1 MKKYI
6 FILVQDGD
14 ATVDEVM
21 AWLEYEGR
29 YDVVRINDTDRIR
42 FMHLSMGNQPT
53 DFEICINEQ
62 LTVKLSQIHAYWYRR
77 GQLSYQSITA
87 NKTLNPLLAESINN
101 YYIKEFEHSTDMLHF
116 MLKSYVPIC
125 INAFHDVY
133 TNKLIN
139 LECARQA
146 GLQIPDSI
154 VSNNPEAIKTFFH
167 KHPKCIVKPVRLPG
181 SEALSKTENVYYS
194 QTTHLITADEIDDF
208 LKTHSLFQPTH
219 FQEYIDKEF
228 EIRTF
233 ILNDQLF
240 SMAIFSQQNEKT
252 KIDFRNY
259 DTDLPNRNVPFQLPL
274 SIEKQLIDCCQ
285 RIGINCGSIDILYQ
299 NENYYFLEINPVGQV
314 QWLSHN
320 CNYPVEKKL
329 AHTLIGI
336 L

>member
-6 FILVQDGD
+6 FILAQDGD

-21 AWLEYEGR
+21 AWLEYEGK
-29 YDVVRINDTDRIR
+29 YDVLRINDTDRVR
-42 FMHLSMGNQPT
+42 FMHLCISNQQQ

-62 LTVKLSQIHAYWYRR
+62 LVVTLSQIHAYWYRR
-77 GQLSYQSITA
+77 GQLSYQPITVKQ
-87 NKTLNPLLAESINN
+87 NLNPSLTESMNR

-116 MLKSYVPIC
+116 MLKSFVPVC
-125 INAFHDVY
+125 INSFHDVH

-154 VSNNPEAIKTFFH
+154 VSNDPEAIRAFFH
-167 KHPKCIVKPVRLPG
+167 RHPKCIMKPVRLPG
-181 SEALSKTENVYYS
+181 SEAPGKTQYVHYS
-194 QTTHLITADEIDDF
+194 QTTHLVTLDEVEVF
-208 LKTHSLFQPTH
+208 LKEHQLFQPTH
-219 FQEYIDKEF
+219 FQEYIEKEF
-228 EIRTF
+228 EIRSF

-259 DTDLPNRNVPFQLPL
+259 DADLPNRNVPFHLPP
-274 SIEKQLIDCCQ
+274 SIEKKLTDCCR
-285 RIGINCGSIDILYQ
+285 RIGMNCGSIDILYQ
-299 NENYYFLEINPVGQV
+299 NGCYYFLEINPVGQV

-336 L
+336 

>member
-6 FILVQDGD
+6 FILAQDGD
-14 ATVDEVM
+14 TTVDDVM
-21 AWLEYEGR
+21 AWLEYECR
-29 YDVVRINDTDRIR
+29 CEVVRINDTDRIR
-42 FMHLSMGNQPT
+42 FVHLSVGNHQQ

-77 GQLSYQSITA
+77 GQLGYQPIIA
-87 NKTLNPLLAESINN
+87 NRHLNPSLAESINQ
-101 YYIKEFEHSTDMLHF
+101 YYIREFEHSADMLHF
-116 MLKSYVPIC
+116 MLKSVPVS
-125 INAFHDVY
+125 INTFHDVY

-154 VSNNPEAIKTFFH
+154 VSNNPEAIKAFFD
-167 KHPKCIVKPVRLPG
+167 KHPKCIVKPVRSSG
-181 SEALSKTENVYYS
+181 SQAMDKAGKTYYS
-194 QTTHLITADEIDDF
+194 QTTQLISMSEVDEF
-208 LKTHSLFQPTH
+208 LESDCLFQPTH

-259 DTDLPNRNVPFQLPL
+259 DDELPNRNVPFQLPA
-274 SIEKQLIDCCQ
+274 SVEEQLIDCCR
-285 RIGINCGSIDILYQ
+285 RIGVNCGSIDILYQ
-299 NENYYFLEINPVGQV
+299 KGRYYFLEINPVGQL

-320 CNYPVEKKL
+320 CNYPVEKTL

-336 L
+336 